1 MEVTKENISEVLKDE
16 NFINDI
22 LPSITESELV
32 TSLIANKADAEYKSK
47 IEEEVRTM
55 YGKADDDMFGILG
68 ERPGSKDNGSKQK
81 TYEKQKELYSE
92 LKGLREKEQSLTVD
106 ARVIELNSKIETL
119 KKDGGGSHVQ
129 AVFDQ
134 AKDDW
139 KEEKEGY
146 LKTISDASTNND
158 SFKKRTEI
166 ASAMREIKFN
176 PDVTESIKKMVLDNV
191 EKELIQNSKFENDK
205 LVYLKADGKPAL
217 NAEFKEKST
226 LEMLK
231 SNEAIK
237 DISLKSENK
246 RGGGADTTIV
256 GSIHTTSVEG
266 NDTKKLVLP
275 EGSFKSKTE
284 FGIEADKAL
293 FASGLTKRD
302 GDFDKLKNQAYKEY
316 KVADM
321 PIQ

>member
-1 MEVTKENISEVLKDE
+1 MEITKENISEVLKDE
-16 NFINDI
+16 NFIKDI
-22 LPSITESELV
+22 LPSITASESV
-32 TSLIANKADAEYKSK
+32 TTLITNKADAEFKSK
-47 IEEEVRTM
+47 IEDEVRTM
-55 YGKADDDMFGILG
+55 YGNADDDMFGILG
-68 ERPGSKDNGSKQK
+68 ERPGTLDGGVKQK
-81 TYEKQKELYSE
+81 TYEKQKDLYTE
-92 LKGLREKEQSLTVD
+92 LKTLRDQKSSLTKD
-106 ARVIELNSKIETL
+106 AKVVELLGEIEKL

-129 AVFDQ
+129 SVFDQ

-139 KEEKEGY
+139 KKEKDGY

-205 LVYLKADGKPAL
+205 LVYLKADGKLAL

-266 NDTKKLVLP
+266 KDTKKLVLP

-302 GDFDKLKNQAYKEY
+302 DDFDKLKNQAYKEY